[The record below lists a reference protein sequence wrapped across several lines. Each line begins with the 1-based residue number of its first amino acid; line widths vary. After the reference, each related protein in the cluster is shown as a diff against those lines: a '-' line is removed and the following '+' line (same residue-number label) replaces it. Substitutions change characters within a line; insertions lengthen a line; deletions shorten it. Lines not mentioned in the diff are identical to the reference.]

1 MKKEQRQKQQLNNKS
16 KMKRDNNNRKEEK
29 RVENK
34 RQKERKRYDINM
46 HPEILLRRK
55 KEKSRS

>member
-1 MKKEQRQKQQLNNKS
+1 
-16 KMKRDNNNRKEEK
+16 MKRDNNNRKEEK